1 MPDTRQG
8 SLAKGI
14 SPDYLLLT
22 GATGLLGRYLLRDLL
37 AAGRRVAV
45 LVRET
50 REEPA
55 AERIESIMERWESEA
70 GHPLP
75 RPIVLAGDVT
85 SPNLGLDRDDL
96 HWVAGHVRS
105 VIHAA
110 ALVRFD
116 LDERDGEPFRT
127 NLGGTREVLR
137 FCELLGIHD
146 FHYVST
152 AFVCGKREGTI
163 RENETDFG
171 QEFHNSYE
179 QSKFEAELSVNAAT
193 AIRHR
198 TIYRPTIITGDSN
211 TGYTNT
217 YFGMMWYLK
226 LLAVLVPQQPIGPDG
241 KRHTP
246 IEMPVSGDEPHNLV
260 PVNWVSQVIT
270 HLFSQPES
278 RGQVFHLAS
287 PHRVTMRGVV
297 EVCYDYFGS
306 SGVKFVGDAGHG
318 LSLENDFSRTFFVSS
333 RNYRA
338 YDRFTPDFERANLNR
353 LAGHLACP
361 PIDGRVVIKFL
372 EFGKRDRWGKR
383 RRRSQVPAG
392 TATQALRQ
400 MLDQKCQTGLKRL
413 INGYATGLGVN
424 LLGPGGGQWRL
435 VPDQT
440 TGAWSLT
447 RGLGPADQPVRSL
460 TLEELNEH
468 AATSG

>member
-1 MPDTRQG
+1 VPDTRQG
-8 SLAKGI
+8 SLPKGT

-45 LVRET
+45 LVRDT
-50 REEPA
+50 CDEPA
-55 AERIESIMERWESEA
+55 AERVETIMEQWEAEV
-70 GHPLP
+70 GRPLP

-85 SPNLGLDRDDL
+85 CQNLGLDRDDL

-116 LDERDGEPFRT
+116 LDERDGEPIRT

-137 FCELLGIHD
+137 FCELLGIQD

-152 AFVCGKREGTI
+152 AFVCGRREGTI
-163 RENETDFG
+163 RENETDCG
-171 QEFHNSYE
+171 QDFHNSYE

-270 HLFSQPES
+270 HLFSLPEA

-353 LAGHLACP
+353 LAGHLSCP
-361 PIDGRVVIKFL
+361 PIDGRVVVKFL
-372 EFGKRDRWGKR
+372 EFGKSDRWGKR
-383 RRRSQVPAG
+383 RRRSRPKTGA
-392 TATQALRQ
+392 ATEALRL

-413 INGYATGLGVN
+413 INGYAAGAQEVDAE
-424 LLGPGGGQWRL
+424 PGGGQWRL
-435 VPDQT
+435 VPDQSNGT
-440 TGAWSLT
+440 WSLT

-460 TLEELNEH
+460 TVAELHEH
-468 AATSG
+468 AGSPG